1 MFQVFVAAGIL
12 YAFVFSLIGNYV
24 AFNMLCCLWTV
35 VHAVGV
41 FFIPESPYFFIR
53 RNENDKAIMSLIKL
67 RGKNTEDISREL
79 TILKVS
85 SIGF

>member
-1 MFQVFVAAGIL
+1 
-12 YAFVFSLIGNYV
+12 
-24 AFNMLCCLWTV
+24 MLCCLWTI

-53 RNENDKAIMSLIKL
+53 KNDDDNAIVSLIKL
-67 RGKNTEDISREL
+67 RGENIEEVNRQL

-85 SIGF
+85 SVGFKTDEVRLG